1 MPFPLAHGFA
11 ESREAKAYAAG
22 LTARACQRVLA
33 HRLVCVPPLLG
44 RHVLFGVPVFTIS
57 VKLLVRFW
65 LVGGLVE
72 GQKIIR
78 QKSSE
83 KVLVGELLSFSTVF

>member
-1 MPFPLAHGFA
+1 M
-11 ESREAKAYAAG
+11 
-22 LTARACQRVLA
+22 
-33 HRLVCVPPLLG
+33 G

-57 VKLLVRFW
+57 VKLLVSFW

-83 KVLVGELLSFSTVF
+83 KVLVGELLSFSTAFEQKKLCGYCRRLRCRGHGGAGCWS